1 MEENKFINPFNLSDM
16 ENSMKEYNECGYQ
29 VRQILNS
36 FDFEG
41 DAYKECDRLLNELEP
56 YGYTFDYG
64 LDGEPYNLKKI
75 PMQVFA
81 IIGFADKLVS
91 LEDARDNS
99 LTLTQD
105 ESYLVGYEDA
115 EGNECNED
123 GTYL

>member
-56 YGYTFDYG
+56 HGYTFDYG
-64 LDGEPYNLKKI
+64 LDGEPYKLKKLG
-75 PMQVFA
+75 Q
-81 IIGFADKLVS
+81 
-91 LEDARDNS
+91 
-99 LTLTQD
+99 
-105 ESYLVGYEDA
+105 
-115 EGNECNED
+115 
-123 GTYL
+123 